1 MVATVGVARTS
12 GKSPEEIR
20 KVVYSAI
27 ERSGFK
33 PPPKVDPA
41 ALKVNLR
48 YYWDYS
54 TGETTDPR
62 VVSALIDYLRDC
74 CGVEEII
81 VAEADA
87 SAMRTRYSFK
97 MLGYEKLSES
107 KKVKLVNL
115 SKAERVEI
123 EVEVDGEEFRLPVPK
138 LALEAGLFINV
149 PKLRTHRL
157 TTISVGL
164 KNLFGAIAKP
174 RKIVYH
180 PRLNEVIVAANKI
193 LKTNLVLVDGIIV
206 LGKYPVNFG
215 IAMASEDQLACD
227 VVSTKLMG
235 YNPNKIKHIQL
246 AYREGV
252 GEAKSIETRDISEAE
267 IRELSKKFLKENYFV
282 YNLMWD
288 IKLLLLKTYLKTTG
302 DTRPPVL
309 DR

>member
-12 GKSPEEIR
+12 GKSPEEIK
-20 KVVYSAI
+20 KVVHSAI
-27 ERSGFK
+27 EKCGFK
-33 PPPKVDPA
+33 PPPKADPTV
-41 ALKVNLR
+41 LKVNLR

-62 VVSALIDYLRDC
+62 VVSALIDYLRDY

-87 SAMRTRYSFK
+87 SAMRTKYSFK

-107 KKVKLVNL
+107 KGIKLVNL
-115 SKAERVEI
+115 SKVESVGT
-123 EVEVDGEEFRLPVPK
+123 EVEVDGKEYNLPVPK

-180 PRLNEVIVAANKI
+180 PRLNEVIVAVNKI
-193 LKTNLVLVDGIIV
+193 LKTNLVLVDAIIA

-235 YNPNKIKHIQL
+235 YNPNSIKHLQL
-246 AYREGV
+246 AYKEGV
-252 GEAKSIETRDISEAE
+252 GEAKSIEIRDISEAE
-267 IRELSKKFLKENYFV
+267 IKELSKKFLKENYFV

-288 IKLLLLKTYLKTTG
+288 IKLLVMETYLKITG